1 MDDLKQMKEEMSTS
15 EVKHEAIQQQVFLL
29 IILYLKILKLCI
41 LKKIFSMKYQIFTLF
56 YKRAFMCVSFRHY
69 RRSKS

>member
-29 IILYLKILKLCI
+29 IILYWILLEVMYFKKDFFNEISNFYFI
-41 LKKIFSMKYQIFTLF
+41 L
-56 YKRAFMCVSFRHY
+56 
-69 RRSKS
+69 